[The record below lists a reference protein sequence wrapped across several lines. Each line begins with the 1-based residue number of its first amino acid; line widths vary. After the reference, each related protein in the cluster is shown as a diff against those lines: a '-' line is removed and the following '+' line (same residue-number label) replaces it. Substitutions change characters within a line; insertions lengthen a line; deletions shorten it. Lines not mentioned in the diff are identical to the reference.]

1 VSRMNRREA
10 LASLGLGAAAINGVA
25 PPQWE
30 RFRKWLA
37 GGQQPRFFS
46 DAETA
51 TVRVL
56 ADMIIPRD
64 EHSGAATDAGSVE
77 YMDFVVGDAGDR
89 TKQAWHDGLRWLDE
103 ECQRTFQKNFT
114 DCDDTQRGAVLDLI
128 AWPARARPELS
139 AQVEFFNRA
148 RDLSAAAFFS
158 SRMGVEDIRYMG
170 GVFNPGWQGAPPEAL
185 RELGV
190 TYDEWDGKYGSA
202 GRGTGGP
209 ARPRTRRP

>member
-1 VSRMNRREA
+1 MSRMNRREA
-10 LASLGLGAAAINGVA
+10 LAALGLGAAAMNGVA

-37 GGQQPRFFS
+37 NGQQPRFFS

-56 ADMIIPRD
+56 ADMVIPRD
-64 EHSGAATDAGSVE
+64 EHSGAATDSGAVE
-77 YMDFVVGDAGDR
+77 YMDFVVGDADDR
-89 TKQAWHDGLRWLDE
+89 TKQGWHDFLRWLDE

-114 DCDDTQRGAVLDLI
+114 DCDDTQRGAVVDNI
-128 AWPARARPELS
+128 AWPARARPEL
-139 AQVEFFNRA
+139 ATQVDVFNRV
-148 RDLSAAAFFS
+148 RDLGAAAFFS
-158 SRMGVEDIRYMG
+158 SRMGVEDIRYLG

-190 TYDEWDGKYGSA
+190 SYDEWDAKYG
-202 GRGTGGP
+202 RTGGP
-209 ARPRTRRP
+209 TDRRTAPRRRP